1 MTEESRKMFE
11 KVRTF
16 LTVYMPKQRGLSN
29 NTVQSYK
36 QAINQFL
43 DFVSNTRKVSYE
55 DVSFQNWD
63 ALTVNE
69 FLTYLE
75 DERSVSASTR
85 NQRLFAI
92 RAFLK
97 FARIS
102 TPELMA
108 LSMDVSGILT
118 AKEPKEPVAF
128 LSEEAM
134 AVLLKQPD
142 ETKKIGLR
150 DMCFMITMYDTAA
163 RDCEMLN
170 LRLNSLD
177 LNGGC
182 PKVRLDGKGNKVRYV
197 PLMKKTACHLKKYI
211 EVFHDNNST
220 KGDAWLFYT
229 ISHGKRNQMS
239 DDNVARFLTK
249 YSAMAHAEC
258 NEVPQ
263 KVTPHQFRHT
273 RAMHLYRHG
282 MSLQLLA
289 EFMGHASV
297 VSTQIYA
304 YADTEMKRK
313 AIGRC
318 QTGVDVIDV
327 PDWQSDEGVIKRLYG
342 LG

>member
-11 KVRTF
+11 KVRAF

-118 AKEPKEPVAF
+118 DKEPK
-128 LSEEAM
+128 
-134 AVLLKQPD
+134 
-142 ETKKIGLR
+142 
-150 DMCFMITMYDTAA
+150 
-163 RDCEMLN
+163 
-170 LRLNSLD
+170 
-177 LNGGC
+177 
-182 PKVRLDGKGNKVRYV
+182 
-197 PLMKKTACHLKKYI
+197 
-211 EVFHDNNST
+211 
-220 KGDAWLFYT
+220 
-229 ISHGKRNQMS
+229 
-239 DDNVARFLTK
+239 
-249 YSAMAHAEC
+249 
-258 NEVPQ
+258 
-263 KVTPHQFRHT
+263 
-273 RAMHLYRHG
+273 
-282 MSLQLLA
+282 
-289 EFMGHASV
+289 
-297 VSTQIYA
+297 
-304 YADTEMKRK
+304 
-313 AIGRC
+313 
-318 QTGVDVIDV
+318 
-327 PDWQSDEGVIKRLYG
+327 
-342 LG
+342 